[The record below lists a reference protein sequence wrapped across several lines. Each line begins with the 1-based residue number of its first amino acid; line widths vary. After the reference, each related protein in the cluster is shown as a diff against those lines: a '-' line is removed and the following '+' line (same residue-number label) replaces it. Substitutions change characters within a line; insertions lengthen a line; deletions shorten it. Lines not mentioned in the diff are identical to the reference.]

1 MTPFNVYRGFM
12 AEDKAKAPKVKTPSA
27 KKRDIQSEKNRLRNR
42 AHRAQVLTAVRAFE
56 TSLSKKEEG
65 TKTKLNEIYSLMDQ
79 GVKKGIYKPNKA
91 ARTKAR
97 LTSRLS
103 SI

>member
-1 MTPFNVYRGFM
+1 M
-12 AEDKAKAPKVKTPSA
+12 AEDKAKAPKTKRPSA
-27 KKRDIQSEKNRLRNR
+27 KKRNIQSEKNRLRNR
-42 AHRAQVLTAVRAFE
+42 SYRSSVLTAVRSFE
-56 TSLSKKEEG
+56 TSISQKESPENV
-65 TKTKLNEIYSLMDQ
+65 KTKLNEIYSLMDR

-97 LTSRLS
+97 LTSRIA